1 MKQISY
7 ETKKPGTKVFVHKN
21 DIDSALRL
29 FKKRIKEFEI
39 LEIYKEKQE
48 YTKPSEK
55 RKRAKRAAIAKQM
68 KKNLENKENF

>member
-1 MKQISY
+1 MKQISH
-7 ETKKPGTKVFVHKN
+7 ETKKPGTKVIVHKN

-29 FKKRIKEFEI
+29 FKKRVKEFEI

-48 YTKPSEK
+48 FIKPSEK
-55 RKRAKRAAIAKQM
+55 RKRAKRAAIVKQM

>member
-7 ETKKPGTKVFVHKN
+7 ETKKPGTKVIVHKN

-29 FKKRIKEFEI
+29 FKKRVKEFEI

-48 YTKPSEK
+48 FIKPSEK
-55 RKRAKRAAIAKQM
+55 RKRAKRAAIVKQM